1 MREPLKDKNRL
12 EHIVSA
18 IDIILDRA
26 AGMSL
31 EELTA
36 DRMLYGGI
44 VYYTMIIG
52 EAAYK
57 LSQEFVT
64 SNVNYN
70 ERNILFP
77 LFCLV

>member
-12 EHIVSA
+12 EHIISA

-26 AGMSL
+26 AGMTL

-44 VYYTMIIG
+44 TI
-52 EAAYK
+52 
-57 LSQEFVT
+57 
-64 SNVNYN
+64 
-70 ERNILFP
+70 P
-77 LFCLV
+77 